1 MRASTCPVKIL
12 CKVTIYWYDIMHEIL
27 CKYVDKD
34 NNSCIILW
42 YYRRKI
48 CIIPIQTVCRTDIL
62 QHWMW
67 KYFFRFMVIFCLFV
81 EAVKSSKHIGLR
93 IPLLQSYALKLVY
106 LLDSECPY
114 DVFSQWFSFYQ
125 GHLNVSINLRL
136 IGPVT
141 HTLHLEHTINTYK
154 VNLNMF
160 YRAVVTMKWALTK
173 WDEAEIKI
181 INKDDKI
188 ND

>member
-1 MRASTCPVKIL
+1 M
-12 CKVTIYWYDIMHEIL
+12 
-27 CKYVDKD
+27 
-34 NNSCIILW
+34 
-42 YYRRKI
+42 
-48 CIIPIQTVCRTDIL
+48 IL
-62 QHWMW
+62 QKENLYNPKSNCLQNRHFAALNV
-67 KYFFRFMVIFCLFV
+67 KYFLRFMVIFCLFV

-141 HTLHLEHTINTYK
+141 HTLHLEHTISTYK

-160 YRAVVTMKWALTK
+160 YRAVVIMK
-173 WDEAEIKI
+173 
-181 INKDDKI
+181 
-188 ND
+188 